1 MPICLSFSRHLVACG
16 VQHCVRCSWGLDDV
30 DKPGASVSTGASG
43 GALALEFATLN
54 TSELVYTAQFTDTS
68 FVGNLGVAPQDD
80 HYSTS
85 GAVYV
90 TQQVRNSS
98 HVSVVTVDNCTVS
111 ENING
116 GMVLNDLG
124 NLSITGCRFFG
135 NGPLAGELLLS
146 LINEAAVLMDH

>member
-1 MPICLSFSRHLVACG
+1 MPICLSFSQHFVACG
-16 VQHCVRCSWGLDDV
+16 AQQCEMLMGAHV
-30 DKPGASVSTGASG
+30 DKPGASVSTGAGG

-54 TSELVYTAQFTDTS
+54 TSELVYAAQFTDTS
-68 FVGNLGVAPQDD
+68 FVVNLGVAPQDD
-80 HYSTS
+80 LYS

-90 TQQVRNSS
+90 TRQVHNSS
-98 HVSVVTVDNCTVS
+98 HVPVVTVDNCTVS

-116 GMVLNDLG
+116 GMVLNNLG

-135 NGPLAGELLLS
+135 NGPLASELLLF